1 MMKKRVIAMAVI
13 PITIIVS
20 LILLL
25 LIFLFCNEEIK
36 WQLMMLSEGVALI
49 VIAID
54 ILWLMRIIG
63 KMKFLVE

>member
-1 MMKKRVIAMAVI
+1 MAVI

-36 WQLMMLSEGVALI
+36 WQLMMLSESVALI